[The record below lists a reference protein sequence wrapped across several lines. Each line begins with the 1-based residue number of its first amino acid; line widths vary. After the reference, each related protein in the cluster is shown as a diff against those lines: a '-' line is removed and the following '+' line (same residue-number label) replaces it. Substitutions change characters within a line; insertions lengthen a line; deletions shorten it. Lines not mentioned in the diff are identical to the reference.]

1 MIFINARTRAKRAFE
16 IPPTL
21 LIGKADLRANTG
33 KQHLVPGEVSELKLD
48 SGYTFEFSEPTVIE
62 IEGIRFGFLVC
73 YDFYFYEAFANM
85 ARQKLDIIIGC
96 SHQRS
101 DTHRASQ
108 VMSQFLAYNTNAFV
122 IRSSVSMDEASD
134 IGGASMVVA
143 PDGKVLCNM
152 RSRIGMETADIDLS
166 NKYYKPAGYGN
177 PPAAHYEYIEKG
189 KGAPGNIAPLEAR
202 S

>member
-1 MIFINARTRAKRAFE
+1 MTHRLYLSLIHIFA
-16 IPPTL
+16 
-21 LIGKADLRANTG
+21 GKYF

-108 VMSQFLAYNTNAFV
+108 VMSCLLYTSSLNASVAGGIVMYEVARQRSKLKALAPKE
-122 IRSSVSMDEASD
+122 R
-134 IGGASMVVA
+134 
-143 PDGKVLCNM
+143 
-152 RSRIGMETADIDLS
+152 
-166 NKYYKPAGYGN
+166 
-177 PPAAHYEYIEKG
+177 
-189 KGAPGNIAPLEAR
+189 
-202 S
+202 